1 MTNRP
6 RRAASGQ
13 SMVELA
19 ALLPVLVLL
28 FLGAWTASE
37 LISDNN
43 TATQATQEG
52 ARYAAEL
59 GNNTWV
65 TGDSKDPTAVDD
77 DIIAQMLPT
86 LNSQL
91 TNATIMEID
100 IYQPDSGVCS
110 VNPSFSPTGSG
121 SLSQGTTCPPDNG
134 AYVSPELIDE
144 YTVSGTTITPKS
156 GNPDSYTLDLR
167 DQTHPDEAELGVRVT
182 IKYSSPTMALFS
194 QTDSQYTVVRLAP
207 AE

>member
-1 MTNRP
+1 
-6 RRAASGQ
+6 
-13 SMVELA
+13 MVELA

-59 GNNTWV
+59 GSNTWV

-77 DIIAQMLPT
+77 EIIAQMLPT

-100 IYQPDSGVCS
+100 IYRPDSGVCS

-121 SLSQGTTCPPDNG
+121 GLSPGTTCPPDNG
-134 AYVSPELIDE
+134 AYVSGDGELIDQ
-144 YTVSGTTITPKS
+144 YTVSGTTITAL
-156 GNPDSYTLDLR
+156 NAAQYTLDLR
-167 DQTHPDEAELGVRVT
+167 KQTHPDEAELGVRVT

>member
-1 MTNRP
+1 
-6 RRAASGQ
+6 
-13 SMVELA
+13 MVELA

-100 IYQPDSGVCS
+100 IYQPDSGV
-110 VNPSFSPTGSG
+110 
-121 SLSQGTTCPPDNG
+121 
-134 AYVSPELIDE
+134 
-144 YTVSGTTITPKS
+144 
-156 GNPDSYTLDLR
+156 
-167 DQTHPDEAELGVRVT
+167 
-182 IKYSSPTMALFS
+182 
-194 QTDSQYTVVRLAP
+194 
-207 AE
+207 